1 MVSKLAGETFIDLY
15 SNADGNLKSGQRLF
29 ESKPPSSS
37 NTITDG
43 VMMVGFTAR
52 DTSKTKA
59 LGLKLCRR
67 SVIAFKE

>member
-15 SNADGNLKSGQRLF
+15 RNADGNLKSGQRLF
-29 ESKPPSSS
+29 ESRPPSSS

-43 VMMVGFTAR
+43 VMMVSFTAR
-52 DTSKTKA
+52 DT